1 MTRPIGRAPSPDR
14 SLSSPASR
22 ALPDS
27 LPGDAFLV
35 QLDLQLD
42 DKLVDNLMDHRGRQ
56 MIEPD
61 DVVEA
66 VTELRRKDLLIS
78 SIASG
83 LLSLLNKANRFTL
96 GFPHPGVGGHHQHH
110 VAEVRFTAVI
120 IGQRPLSI
128 TCSSRLNTS
137 GCAFSISSSSNT
149 ACGCLITA
157 SVSSPP

>member
-27 LPGDAFLV
+27 LRGDAFLV

-83 LLSLLNKANRFTL
+83 LLS
-96 GFPHPGVGGHHQHH
+96 
-110 VAEVRFTAVI
+110 
-120 IGQRPLSI
+120 
-128 TCSSRLNTS
+128 C
-137 GCAFSISSSSNT
+137 
-149 ACGCLITA
+149 
-157 SVSSPP
+157 

>member
-1 MTRPIGRAPSPDR
+1 MTRPIDVPHRPIVAFRRQPVAR
-14 SLSSPASR
+14 FLTHFQ
-22 ALPDS
+22 
-27 LPGDAFLV
+27 GDAFLV

-83 LLSLLNKANRFTL
+83 LLS
-96 GFPHPGVGGHHQHH
+96 
-110 VAEVRFTAVI
+110 
-120 IGQRPLSI
+120 
-128 TCSSRLNTS
+128 C
-137 GCAFSISSSSNT
+137 
-149 ACGCLITA
+149 
-157 SVSSPP
+157 